1 MEITKTNRASHL
13 TLSDAFLVMQRIV
26 ARFHQG
32 AGHFLGAAQES
43 DLEVEQWV

>member
-1 MEITKTNRASHL
+1 MHPHVPNSVH
-13 TLSDAFLVMQRIV
+13 DAFLDMQRIV

-32 AGHFLGAAQES
+32 AGHFLGAAEES